1 MWRRAA
7 KEMSGAENIV
17 VIGYSLPP
25 TDQFFQYLFALGC
38 VGQRLLRRF
47 IVCDPDPA
55 VEGRFRELL
64 APAAQEGFEYV
75 HTVFSASFKTIRERL
90 RIVKR
95 EG

>member
-64 APAAQEGFEYV
+64 APAAKEGFEYFPG
-75 HTVFSASFKTIRERL
+75 VFSACLGTIRDRL

-95 EG
+95 GA